1 MLRLQELITDG
12 WTVSLLSPA
21 RMAKPGRSCSA
32 STPKQKYKIGGLAYA
47 GLFSALKIKRNNMRN
62 VPKNWSPAGGHPV
75 EWFYFEDGIDNLNN
89 PGNRS
94 KKYGTVNFLDPA
106 YWD

>member
-1 MLRLQELITDG
+1 M
-12 WTVSLLSPA
+12 
-21 RMAKPGRSCSA
+21 
-32 STPKQKYKIGGLAYA
+32 
-47 GLFSALKIKRNNMRN
+47 
-62 VPKNWSPAGGHPV
+62 

-94 KKYGTVNFLDPA
+94 KRHKTVNFLDPA